1 MKVKV
6 FFNLFK
12 HFGIKFFG
20 VLSSSIIIF
29 FLQKKY
35 GNEVQGFYGVLSNS
49 ILLLTILSHFGIPS
63 LVSLQM
69 AYYNKNSVNRVKQII
84 NNCLKTILIIQ
95 PVFIPLLIYQF
106 YNITYNFIDVALLCL
121 AIISNVLIY
130 FYAYVLR
137 GLSEYGWMIFF
148 TETSRWIIVLIT
160 LLIFHDIV
168 EIKKLI
174 VFSFLISSLIT
185 FLLAYYKTKISGF
198 NFTFKFYKVNLN
210 GIKKILLNSL
220 TLMIA
225 SFGMLCI
232 QQINIIQL
240 SYYQPIADV
249 GFFNFTL
256 KYLMITIMPVSVISA
271 KYAHVTSEFY
281 FNKNYVK
288 VKKSLLFSS
297 IASLCITAIAVIV
310 LYALSSYIYPFV
322 NQNFDYKLY
331 LLIGGSMLL
340 ISLYGF
346 WVSFL
351 TQIKKS
357 NRIVLT
363 LFVAIICNLIANYV
377 ITPKYSYYGT
387 AISDLISNFIMLISC
402 IYIILNFL
410 KNDDK

>member
-6 FFNLFK
+6 FLNLFK
-12 HFGIKFFG
+12 YFGIKFFG

-29 FLQKKY
+29 YLQKKY
-35 GNEVQGFYGVLSNS
+35 GNEIQGFYGVLSNS

-69 AYYNKNSVNRVKQII
+69 AYYNKHNVNRVKQII

-106 YNITYNFIDVALLCL
+106 YNITYSFTDVALLCI
-121 AIISNVLIY
+121 AIFSNVLIY

-148 TETSRWIIVLIT
+148 TETSRWVIVLLT
-160 LLIFHDIV
+160 LLLFQDII

-174 VFSFLISSLIT
+174 VFSILLSSLLT
-185 FLLAYYKTKISGF
+185 FTLAYFKTKYLGY
-198 NFTFKFYKVNLN
+198 NFSYLFYKINLN
-210 GIKKILLNSL
+210 GIKKTLFSSL
-220 TLMIA
+220 SLMVA

-240 SYYQPIADV
+240 SYYQPIAEV
-249 GFFNFTL
+249 GFFNFTF

-271 KYAHVTSEFY
+271 KYAHLTSEYY
-281 FNKNYVK
+281 FNKKYSEVRKN
-288 VKKSLLFSS
+288 LAFSS
-297 IASLCITAIAVIV
+297 IASLCITAIAITF
-310 LYALSSYIYPFV
+310 LYAISSYIYPFV
-322 NQNFDYKLY
+322 NQKFDYKLF

-340 ISLYGF
+340 FSLYGF

-357 NRIVLT
+357 NSIVFT
-363 LFVAIICNLIANYV
+363 LFLAIICNLIVNYIV
-377 ITPKYSYYGT
+377 TPKYSYYGT
-387 AISDLISNFIMLISC
+387 AISDLVSNLIMLISC
-402 IYIILNFL
+402 VYIIFNFL
-410 KNDDK
+410 KKDEK